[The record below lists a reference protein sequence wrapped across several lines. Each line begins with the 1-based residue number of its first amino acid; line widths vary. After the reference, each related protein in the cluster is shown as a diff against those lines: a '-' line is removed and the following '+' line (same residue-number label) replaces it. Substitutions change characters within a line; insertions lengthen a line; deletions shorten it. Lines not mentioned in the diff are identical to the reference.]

1 MAFTVDDRWR
11 WLHYRRVGR
20 VKIDAETFSDVW
32 GCMLVL
38 MATIL
43 AKWSRSAT
51 DLAIYGVDCLN
62 SCLNT
67 IDPELGGSGD
77 ACGDLENFLKLQA
90 LQENRSMATK
100 PFRRTKVSLSSLDVP
115 GDKNRFI
122 D

>member
-62 SCLNT
+62 RCLNT

-100 PFRRTKVSLSSLDVP
+100 PFRHTKVSILSLDVP
-115 GDKNRFI
+115 GDEI
-122 D
+122 VH